1 MIPSD
6 FIALAQK
13 LATELLNMRDT
24 SSEQT
29 PAEDVADGNEPSYF
43 LCGRVDRKDLDA
55 IIAYVPTADTN
66 SEESTDSPDLDE
78 AYRAAATQQWHR
90 EGEIEI
96 DSNAV
101 VSKGDDPG
109 AYVAAWVWVA
119 DSAIDMTAT
128 EEKDN

>member
-1 MIPSD
+1 MTQSD
-6 FIALAQK
+6 FILLAQK
-13 LATELLNMRDT
+13 LASELLDMRDET
-24 SSEQT
+24 S
-29 PAEDVADGNEPSYF
+29 EDCEDEIARGDEPSYF
-43 LCGRVDRKDLDA
+43 LCGRVDKKDLNA
-55 IIAYVPTADTN
+55 ILAYVPTADSNTEDP
-66 SEESTDSPDLDE
+66 SDSPDLDE

-109 AYVAAWVWVA
+109 AYVAAWVWVP
-119 DSAIDMTAT
+119 DSGIDTTAT